1 MYEICTTCGKRS
13 AASKFLSEV
22 ELEDQANNCV
32 ELKFNKGDNIIRQ
45 GTLSSNVAFLK
56 EGLVKLHM
64 KGPLYEQITKITKAP
79 SYLGLP
85 TTFGDKINQYSVT
98 AIEESI
104 VCFIDMNIFK
114 SFITNNPNFTYQL
127 FIELC
132 LNELTSFRRCVNRTQ
147 KQVSGSL
154 AENLLYFSNQIYQSD
169 EFTLPLNREE
179 FGNLVDA
186 SRESVSRTLGDFQE
200 DGIIKIDKKTI
211 KILKKEKLEM
221 ISRNG

>member
-1 MYEICTTCGKRS
+1 MDKICTTCGKKS
-13 AASKFLSEV
+13 AASKFLSEE
-22 ELEDQANNCV
+22 ELENQANSCV
-32 ELKFNKGDNIIRQ
+32 ELNFNKGDIIIRQ
-45 GTLSSNVAFLK
+45 GTLSSNVAFLRD
-56 EGLVKLHM
+56 GLVKLHM

-98 AIEESI
+98 AIEEST
-104 VCFIDMNIFK
+104 VCFIDINVFK
-114 SFITNNPNFTYQL
+114 SFISNNPNFTYQL

-179 FGNLVDA
+179 FGNLIDA
-186 SRESVSRTLGDFQE
+186 SRESVSRILGDFQE
-200 DGIIKIDKKTI
+200 DGIIKIDKKIITI
-211 KILKKEKLEM
+211 LQKDKLEM
-221 ISRNG
+221 ISKNG